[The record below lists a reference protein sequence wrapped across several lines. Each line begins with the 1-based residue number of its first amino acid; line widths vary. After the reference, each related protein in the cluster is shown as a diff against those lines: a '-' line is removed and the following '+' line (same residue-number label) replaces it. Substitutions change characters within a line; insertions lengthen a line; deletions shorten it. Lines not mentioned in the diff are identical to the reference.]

1 MAASRGFHGSIPA
14 PLTRAPLYPRNDYDR
29 HVFRMQKNTQG
40 SRGTWDKV
48 KKKSVMLLSLDTA
61 HLHLSQAQLGQ
72 RRQNPGIT
80 APVGLGWKM
89 GTLPGFGICCRREK
103 FLR

>member
-1 MAASRGFHGSIPA
+1 
-14 PLTRAPLYPRNDYDR
+14 
-29 HVFRMQKNTQG
+29 MQKNTQG

-61 HLHLSQAQLGQ
+61 HLYLSQAQLGQ

-80 APVGLGWKM
+80 APVGLGWKT
-89 GTLPGFGICCRREK
+89 GTFPGFGICCRGEK